1 MFTLPVSCWR
11 SDSGVSK
18 SKKKEGSRFCIAV
31 VMLLFVGR
39 ASLSELWNRL
49 CRPRESSVDCV
60 SSIFATNSY
69 ADVNYYNI
77 NIQLRNSVTF
87 GRF

>member
-1 MFTLPVSCWR
+1 MFTLPVSCWH

-18 SKKKEGSRFCIAV
+18 RKKKKRGADFVIAV
-31 VMLLFVGR
+31 VMLLLVGH
-39 ASLSELWNRL
+39 ASLSEIWNRL

-69 ADVNYYNI
+69 ADVNSAFY
-77 NIQLRNSVTF
+77 
-87 GRF
+87 

>member
-18 SKKKEGSRFCIAV
+18 RKKKRGADFVIDV
-31 VMLLFVGR
+31 FMLLFVGR
-39 ASLSELWNRL
+39 ASLSKLWNRL

-77 NIQLRNSVTF
+77 NIQL
-87 GRF
+87 

>member
-1 MFTLPVSCWR
+1 MFKLPVSCWR

-18 SKKKEGSRFCIAV
+18 RKKKRGADFVIAV
-31 VMLLFVGR
+31 VMLLFVRR

-49 CRPRESSVDCV
+49 SRPRESSVDCV

-77 NIQLRNSVTF
+77 NIHL
-87 GRF
+87 